1 MKSEYAEPTGADMAA
16 TKENVDASASS
27 LEEMSEDLNY
37 QGREPTPEEIA
48 TLRRVADHIPASAWL
63 VVVVEFCERFTYYG
77 LSGPFQ
83 NYIQYPY
90 TDERGADHPGAIGK
104 GQQTATALNYFF
116 QCKSWFFSPYCR

>member
-1 MKSEYAEPTGADMAA
+1 MKSEYTDSTAAADMAA
-16 TKENVDASASS
+16 TKEEHHAPSAS
-27 LEEMSEDLNY
+27 LEEMSEDLDY
-37 QGREPTPEEIA
+37 AGREPTPEEAA

-116 QCKSWFFSPYCR
+116 Q